1 LSYFTILILLLTA
14 QEESYTKV
22 YELGGII
29 VTAERPMLTSN
40 LIIEINSEE
49 LTNKGATTVGDALK
63 FIPGIYSRTGS
74 KSETRVEIFGIEQRE
89 IAVLLDGHPIYSPYD
104 GTIDLDHITLDNVSK
119 IEIVLPP
126 VSLLSGPN
134 SPGGVVNI
142 VTKKYEKS
150 VSLGLS
156 EGLNLSS
163 SINYGDK
170 IDDFYYY
177 LSGGISRSD
186 GFLLPDGSLR
196 DNSDFEK
203 RKITGK
209 IGWEPNSENT
219 IGLSTA
225 YYYSVKGLPLGLNRP
240 RYWRFTDW
248 RWYYMAL
255 HGKSEPNNRIQILG
269 SIYYDKHIN
278 TMTYYEDSTFTGI
291 DGVSDYDNHTTG
303 GYTTLSY
310 NPTEFNSLTVGGSY
324 NIDNVKKREDSD
336 PWEKY
341 EGKTMSLSL
350 QDRIVVPT
358 LGLHLEG
365 EIGYDGFRGP
375 DSEIDFI
382 NYRTGALF
390 FIESETSISVSFGRK
405 NRFPTLKELY
415 SSTTGNPDLN
425 PEISTSY
432 QLGLNSK
439 YFKVVLFRNDIND
452 LIERKSRDTPFENIN
467 WARFQGVSVEGS
479 YKYVRLG
486 YTYLDAHDDSNEI
499 LDNRARNAVNF
510 GLNYSFDFGLNINLD
525 GSWVDRRKDGDIY
538 LNSYT
543 LINANLIQKINNFI
557 SIKLSGY
564 NLLNK
569 WYEDAEGYPLA
580 GRTLGAETLINF

>member
-1 LSYFTILILLLTA
+1 LNYLTIFILLLTA

-22 YELGGII
+22 YELGGITI
-29 VTAERPMLTSN
+29 TAERPMLTSN
-40 LIIEINSEE
+40 LIIEINSKE
-49 LTNKGATTVGDALK
+49 LMNKGANTVGDALK

-126 VSLLSGPN
+126 VSLQSGPN

-170 IDDFYYY
+170 IDDFFYYF
-177 LSGGISRSD
+177 SGGISKSD

-203 RKITGK
+203 RKVTGK
-209 IGWEPNSENT
+209 IGWEPNSKNT

-225 YYYSVKGLPLGLNRP
+225 YYYSEKGLPLELGRP

-248 RWYYMAL
+248 RWYYTAL
-255 HGKSEPNNRIQILG
+255 HGKSEPYDRVRILG

-310 NPTEFNSLTVGGSY
+310 NLTESKSLTMGGSY
-324 NIDNVKKREDSD
+324 NIDNVKKREDND
-336 PWEKY
+336 PWEKF
-341 EGKTMSLSL
+341 EGKTMSLFL
-350 QDRIVVPT
+350 QDRILVPS

-415 SSTTGNPDLN
+415 SGTTGNPELN

-439 YFKVVLFRNDIND
+439 YIKFVLFRNDIND
-452 LIERKSRDTPFENIN
+452 LIDRESRDTPFENIN
-467 WARFQGVSVEGS
+467 WARFQGVSVEGI

-486 YTYLDAHDDSNEI
+486 YTYIDAYDDSNEI
-499 LDNRARNAVNF
+499 LDNRARHTVNF
-510 GLNYSFDFGLNINLD
+510 GFNYSFDFGLNINFD

-538 LNSYT
+538 LDSYT

-557 SIKLSGY
+557 SIKLNGY
-564 NLLNK
+564 NLLNE
-569 WYEDAEGYPLA
+569 WYEDAEGYLLA

>member
-1 LSYFTILILLLTA
+1 LNCLTILILLLTA
-14 QEESYTKV
+14 QGESYTKV
-22 YELGGII
+22 YELGGIT
-29 VTAERPMLTSN
+29 VTAKRPPLTSN

-49 LTNKGATTVGDALK
+49 LVNKGANTVGDALR
-63 FIPGIYSRTGS
+63 FVPGIYPRTGS
-74 KSETRVEIFGIEQRE
+74 KSESRVEIFGIEQRE

-104 GTIDLDHITLDNVSK
+104 GTLDLDHITLDNVSK

-142 VTKKYEKS
+142 VTKKSEKS

-156 EGLNLSS
+156 EGLNLKS

-170 IDDFYYY
+170 INDFFYYF
-177 LSGGISRSD
+177 SGGISRSD
-186 GFLLPDGSLR
+186 GYLLPDGSLR
-196 DNSDFEK
+196 DNSDFLR
-203 RKITGK
+203 RKVTGK
-209 IGWEPNSENT
+209 IGWEPDSKNT

-225 YYYSVKGLPLGLNRP
+225 YYYSEKGLPLGLSRP

-248 RWYYMAL
+248 RWHYVAL
-255 HGKSEPNNRIQILG
+255 HGKSEPDDRIKLLG

-310 NPTEFNSLTVGGSY
+310 NLTEFNSLTMGGSY
-324 NIDNVKKREDSD
+324 NIDNVKKREDTD
-336 PWEKY
+336 PWEKF

-350 QDRIVVPT
+350 QDRIIVPS

-415 SSTTGNPDLN
+415 SGTTGNPDLN

-439 YFKVVLFRNDIND
+439 YFKFVLFRNDIND
-452 LIERKSRDTPFENIN
+452 LIDRESRDTPFENIN
-467 WARFQGVSVEGS
+467 WARFQGVSVEGN

-486 YTYLDAHDDSNEI
+486 YTYLDAYDDSYEI
-499 LDNRARNAVNF
+499 LDNRAKHMVNF
-510 GLNYSFDFGLNINLD
+510 AFNYSFNFGLNINLD

-538 LNSYT
+538 LDSYT
-543 LINANLIQKINNFI
+543 LINANLIQKISNFL
-557 SIKLSGY
+557 SIKLNGY
-564 NLLNK
+564 NLLNQ
-569 WYEDAEGYPLA
+569 WYEDAEGYPLP
-580 GRTLGAETLINF
+580 GRILGAETLINF